1 MFRRF
6 LVCSAVGTGL
16 LGTAANVL
24 ASGPNAS
31 PFALTYAQDKPAK
44 PAEAKPADKAAK
56 PADAKPAAKPADSSK
71 TTAMSRSGSGGAS
84 WMKDG
89 PYTYRGVDT
98 LFSIREANPDIGQGE
113 WQFNF
118 IGGWQTASN
127 GDDDNL
133 LMSQSIAYGFTDD
146 VFVQLEVIQPRLGDG
161 GESGAGDMNLN
172 VFWRAIQE
180 QESLPAF
187 MTYGTLRIPSGDGSS
202 GVDGTLNGVL
212 TKTFDKFRVHFQGF
226 IRTANGDIGAER
238 YDRDHFQWGVG
249 PGFDYQVTE
258 DFLVVLNYL
267 NGNADRRGE
276 RNVNLIQTGAIWT
289 IAKSESMR
297 HVLKLV
303 GDIGCNGTGDTP
315 NLGARF
321 MYSLALR

>member
-1 MFRRF
+1 MFRWI
-6 LVCSAVGTGL
+6 LTCSVAGSCLLALTGVVS
-16 LGTAANVL
+16 AA
-24 ASGPNAS
+24 GPNPS
-31 PFALTYAQDKPAK
+31 PLAMTYAQDKPA
-44 PAEAKPADKAAK
+44 
-56 PADAKPAAKPADSSK
+56 DAKSAPVAKPADSKSA
-71 TTAMSRSGSGGAS
+71 TTTMTRSEGGGPS
-84 WMKDG
+84 WMQSG
-89 PYTYRGVDT
+89 PYTFRGVDS

-118 IGGWQTASN
+118 AGGWQTASN

-146 VFVQLEVIQPRLGDG
+146 IFVQLEVLQPRLGDG
-161 GESGAGDMNLN
+161 ADSGAGDMNLN
-172 VFWRAIQE
+172 VFWRALQE

-187 MTYGTLRIPSGDGSS
+187 MTYASLRIPSGDGSA
-202 GVDGTLNGVL
+202 GVDGTMNWVF
-212 TKTFDKFRVHFQGF
+212 TKTFDKFRAHFQGF
-226 IRTANGDIGAER
+226 IKTANGHIGAER

-258 DFLVVLNYL
+258 DLLLVLNYL
-267 NGNADRRGE
+267 NGNADRRGD
-276 RNVNLIQTGAIWT
+276 RNTNLIQTGAIWT
-289 IAKSESMR
+289 VARSDSMR
-297 HVLKLV
+297 HMLKFV